1 MNINKNK
8 KRDRPREAE
17 KGVVG
22 GSCVGRKRKEFI
34 FPTESRIPLLF
45 RPTQTMGPYPK
56 LSRSIRNKINSNI
69 ISYKCRAIVWDV
81 LSARYESIKCDSLI
95 IPDEDPCI

>member
-45 RPTQTMGPYPK
+45 RPTQTMGIGPPIAQTAK
-56 LSRSIRNKINSNI
+56 TTKN
-69 ISYKCRAIVWDV
+69 
-81 LSARYESIKCDSLI
+81 
-95 IPDEDPCI
+95 